1 MRALDRLFQLV
12 PQGTL
17 GDRYRLDRCLGD
29 GTYGFVWK
37 AERLSDHE
45 IVAVKIPKA
54 QGGKN
59 SDLEEGR
66 RLVDAPTHDNV
77 VSVYW
82 MGRVPPEREVFVIE
96 MEYFNSNTLAFLL
109 DGRDERLVASY
120 RHLLGLYEQV
130 LDGVCHLHSLEVAHG
145 DIKPQN
151 VLVQGDLVKLT
162 DFGSSLTTQDFYTRS
177 RENGGTILY
186 SPPEFAGLTTRK
198 RNGPLAVAHD
208 VYSLGVLLYQL
219 LTGQLPHDTLAQVV
233 RHAPFPRPREL
244 SSSIAPEIETVVTR
258 ALRKDPENRWLSVAA
273 MREAFLGARSAQLA
287 FRSERVL
294 SAAGAPK
301 TDWSTRVMELMSENA
316 WRDAEA
322 AARTEYQRSGD
333 QHAFLLMVRAAVRDR
348 RYFDVI
354 QILEASPEPLRSE
367 SPVRGDL
374 EQLALEAFIGAE
386 RITDASEMVER
397 CIDRQ
402 GERPGLLLRKAS
414 LFGLQARFTE
424 AAAIL
429 VRLNRELPRRQVVLS
444 RLVMVYEQLR
454 DGDKAEA
461 YRRVLSKV
469 EAEGTQGYTGLGR
482 QLSGRRER

>member
-17 GDRYRLDRCLGD
+17 GNRYRLDRCLGD

-45 IVAVKIPKA
+45 IVAIKIPKA

-66 RLVDAPTHDNV
+66 DLVNAPPHRNV
-77 VSVYW
+77 VSVHW
-82 MGRVPPEREVFVIE
+82 MGRVPPERELFVIE
-96 MEYFNSNTLAFLL
+96 MEYFNGTTLAFVL

-120 RHLLGLYEQV
+120 RLLLGLYEQV
-130 LDGVCHLHSLEVAHG
+130 LDGVRHLHSLQIAHG

-151 VLVQGDLVKLT
+151 ILVQGDTVKLT
-162 DFGSSLTTQDFYTRS
+162 DFGSSLTTQDIYVRS

-208 VYSLGVLLYQL
+208 IYSLGVLLYQL
-219 LTGQLPHDTLAQVV
+219 LTGRLPHDTLAQVV

-244 SSSIAPEIETVVTR
+244 SSSIAPEMESVVLR
-258 ALRKDPENRWLSVAA
+258 ALQREPQDRWASVD
-273 MREAFLGARSAQLA
+273 ELHGAFLTARSAQLA
-287 FRSERVL
+287 YRSEREVH
-294 SAAGAPK
+294 AVAMRH
-301 TDWSTRVMELMSENA
+301 TDWSSQVIDLMNDQA

-322 AARTEYQRSGD
+322 AARAEYQRSGD
-333 QHAFLLMVRAAVRDR
+333 SHAFLLMMRAAIRDE
-348 RYFDVI
+348 RYFDAI
-354 QILEASPEPLRSE
+354 QILEGSPQMLRTE
-367 SPVRGDL
+367 SPVSGDL
-374 EQLALEAFIGAE
+374 EQLALEAYIRTE
-386 RITDASEMVER
+386 RVREAFEMVER

-414 LFGLQARFTE
+414 LLGLQARFAE
-424 AAAIL
+424 AAEIL
-429 VRLNRELPRRQVVLS
+429 LRLNRELPRRRAVLT
-444 RLVMVYEQLR
+444 RLVMVHEQLR
-454 DGDKAEA
+454 DWEKAEA
-461 YRRVLSKV
+461 FFRVLEKV
-469 EAEGTQGYTGLGR
+469 DTPQSDKSR
-482 QLSGRRER
+482 KPVS

>member
-1 MRALDRLFQLV
+1 MMRALDRLFQLV

-17 GDRYRLDRCLGD
+17 GNRYRLDRCLGD

-66 RLVDAPTHDNV
+66 ELVDAPTHDNV

-120 RHLLGLYEQV
+120 KHLLGLYDQV
-130 LDGVCHLHSLEVAHG
+130 LDGVSHLHSLEVAHG

-162 DFGSSLTTQDFYTRS
+162 DFGSSLTTQDFYARS

-233 RHAPFPRPREL
+233 RHAPFPQPREL
-244 SSSIAPEIETVVTR
+244 SSSIAPQLEAVVMR
-258 ALRKDPENRWLSVAA
+258 ALEKEPEDRWLSVAA
-273 MREAFLGARSAQLA
+273 MREAFQKARAAQLA
-287 FRSERVL
+287 FRADRVIR
-294 SAAGAPK
+294 APGVRR
-301 TDWSTRVMELMSENA
+301 TDWSTRVLELMDEQS

-322 AARTEYQRSGD
+322 AARAEYQRSGD
-333 QHAFLLMVRAAVRDR
+333 LHAFLLMVRAAVRDE
-348 RYFDVI
+348 RYFDVL
-354 QILEASPEPLRSE
+354 QMLEASPEPLRTD
-367 SPVRGDL
+367 SPVQGDL
-374 EQLALEAFIGAE
+374 QQLALRAFIKTE
-386 RITDASEMVER
+386 RVKEAADMVEQ
-397 CIDRQ
+397 CIERQ
-402 GERPGLLLRKAS
+402 GARPGLMLRKAS
-414 LFGLQARFTE
+414 LLGLQARFAE
-424 AAAIL
+424 AAEIL
-429 VRLNRELPRRQVVLS
+429 VQLNRELPRRQAILS
-444 RLVMVYEQLR
+444 RLVMVHEQLR
-454 DGDKAEA
+454 DRDKAEA
-461 YRRVLSKV
+461 YRRVLRKV
-469 EAEGTQGYTGLGR
+469 EVDQQETG
-482 QLSGRRER
+482 S

>member
-66 RLVDAPTHDNV
+66 ALLDSAPHENV

-109 DGRDERLVASY
+109 DGRDDRLVASY
-120 RHLLGLYEQV
+120 KHLLALYAQV
-130 LDGVCHLHSLEVAHG
+130 LDGVCHLHALEVAHG
-145 DIKPQN
+145 DIKPHN
-151 VLVQGDLVKLT
+151 VLVQGDRVKLT
-162 DFGSSLTTQDFYTRS
+162 DFGSSLTTQDLYARS
-177 RENGGTILY
+177 RDNGGTILY
-186 SPPEFAGLTTRK
+186 SPPEFAGLTTRR

-244 SSSIAPEIETVVTR
+244 SSSIAPQLESVVMR
-258 ALRKDPENRWLSVAA
+258 ALESDPEARWPTVAA
-273 MREAFLGARSAQLA
+273 MREAFNDAAARQLA
-287 FRSERVL
+287 LRAEPAVR
-294 SAAGAPK
+294 APGVRR
-301 TDWSTRVMELMSENA
+301 TDWSTKVLELMDEQS
-316 WRDAEA
+316 WRDAEV
-322 AARTEYQRSGD
+322 AARAEYQRSGD
-333 QHAFLLMVRAAVRDR
+333 LHAFLLMVRAAVRDER
-348 RYFDVI
+348 FFDVL
-354 QILEASPEPLRSE
+354 QMLEASPEPLRTD
-367 SPVRGDL
+367 SPVQGDL
-374 EQLALEAFIGAE
+374 QQLALRAFIRTE
-386 RITDASEMVER
+386 RVKEAADMVER
-397 CIDRQ
+397 CIERQ
-402 GERPGLLLRKAS
+402 GERPGLMLRKAS
-414 LFGLQARFTE
+414 LLGLQARFAE
-424 AAAIL
+424 AAEIL
-429 VRLNRELPRRQVVLS
+429 VELNRNLPRRRAILS
-444 RLVMVYEQLR
+444 RLVIAYEQLR
-454 DGDKAEA
+454 DRDKAEA
-461 YRRVLSKV
+461 YRRVLRKV
-469 EAEGTQGYTGLGR
+469 EADQ
-482 QLSGRRER
+482 ERARG

>member
-17 GDRYRLDRCLGD
+17 GRLYRLDRCLGD

-37 AERLSDHE
+37 AERLRDHE

-66 RLVDAPTHDNV
+66 RLVGKPPHDNV
-77 VSVYW
+77 VSVNW

-120 RHLLGLYEQV
+120 RYLLGLYEQV
-130 LDGVCHLHSLEVAHG
+130 LDGICHLHSLEVAHG

-162 DFGSSLTTQDFYTRS
+162 DFGSSFTTQDFYTRS

-198 RNGPLAVAHD
+198 SNGPLAVAHD
-208 VYSLGVLLYQL
+208 IYSLGVLLYQL

-258 ALRKDPENRWLSVAA
+258 ALRKEPEHRWLSALA
-273 MREAFLGARSAQLA
+273 MREAFQEARSAQLA
-287 FRSERVL
+287 FRCERLVRA
-294 SAAGAPK
+294 SGAPR
-301 TDWSTRVMELMSENA
+301 TDWSTRVMELMSDHA
-316 WRDAEA
+316 WRQAEA

-333 QHAFLLMVRAAVRDR
+333 LHAFLLMVRAAVRDR
-348 RYFDVI
+348 RYFDVV
-354 QILEASPEPLRSE
+354 QILETSPEPLRSE

-374 EQLALEAFIGAE
+374 EQLALEALIRTE
-386 RITDASEMVER
+386 RVTDAAEMVER

-402 GERPGLLLRKAS
+402 GDRPGLLLRKAS
-414 LFGLQARFTE
+414 LLGLQARFAE
-424 AAAIL
+424 AAEIL
-429 VRLNRELPRRQVVLS
+429 VLLNRELPRRQVVLS
-444 RLVMVYEQLR
+444 RLVMVHEQLR
-454 DGDKAEA
+454 DWDKAEA
-461 YRRVLSKV
+461 YRRVLRRV
-469 EAEGTQGYTGLGR
+469 DAEDT
-482 QLSGRRER
+482 